1 LEGKK
6 FSFWKVNAHM
16 AACTGKKMQVCE
28 CTGVYVVTTW
38 INIQANY
45 ASIFIEHTLIYL
57 PIIGIRHVI
66 MSHCCSFA
74 SIFPKYQYCVA
85 AGDSLKLDSNRS
97 TMPMCRADKNFWL
110 QYLNSLLIY
119 KHSDSDAIFFSR
131 FTNTLNDEMN

>member
-1 LEGKK
+1 LEGNK

-28 CTGVYVVTTW
+28 CTSVYVVTIW

-45 ASIFIEHTLIYL
+45 ASIFREHTLIYL

-66 MSHCCSFA
+66 MSHCCPFA
-74 SIFPKYQYCVA
+74 DIFSKDQSSVTM
-85 AGDSLKLDSNRS
+85 GDNLKLDSNRS
-97 TMPMCRADKNFWL
+97 IMPVCIAEKKWL

-119 KHSDSDAIFFSR
+119 KCSDSDVFFFCQ
-131 FTNTLNDEMN
+131 FTNTRMMR